1 MYSIRTTA
9 QFRRDVK
16 RCQRQGKDMS
26 LFKVLNETLIAGQ
39 TLPEKYRDHALMG
52 NWRGHRDCHITPD
65 WLLIYRIHAD
75 EQEIEYVRMGSHAEL
90 FNQ

>member
-65 WLLIYRIHAD
+65 WLLIYRIDAV
-75 EQEIEYVRMGSHAEL
+75 EQEIEYVRMGSHAER

>member
-65 WLLIYRIHAD
+65 WLLIYRIDTD